1 MPPPRSR
8 FFPFGLPGYRPPR
21 SRFFP
26 GCGHP
31 RAVRADGR
39 YGHHEQ
45 YGPTGTRGT
54 TGTKRH
60 LFVPANKIAGTKRHL
75 FVPSHP
81 KKHFAG
87 TYNTQN
93 VPTVFPMGTNPLPN
107 VTKPLHTK
115 SATKCDQTATYQIRH
130 QMCQTATA
138 APLLKRHYLAHYFFD
153 LRALFIERLNSRS
166 SNVMM
171 PLSCTSI
178 LDLPLTFSLITSS
191 PTNE

>member
-1 MPPPRSR
+1 MPPPRSRLFPFGLPGYQPPRSR
-8 FFPFGLPGYRPPR
+8 FFPFGLPG
-21 SRFFP
+21 S
-26 GCGHP
+26 GHP

-45 YGPTGTRGT
+45 YGPTGTRDT

-60 LFVPANKIAGTKRHL
+60 LFVPANKVAGIKCRL

-115 SATKCDQTATYQIRH
+115 SATKCDQTATYQIRY
-130 QMCQTATA
+130 QMYQHRHGSTFAKAT
-138 APLLKRHYLAHYFFD
+138 LSGTLFF
-153 LRALFIERLNSRS
+153 
-166 SNVMM
+166 
-171 PLSCTSI
+171 
-178 LDLPLTFSLITSS
+178 
-191 PTNE
+191 

>member
-8 FFPFGLPGYRPPR
+8 
-21 SRFFP
+21 SFP
-26 GCGHP
+26 GCGHQ

-39 YGHHEQ
+39 YGQ
-45 YGPTGTRGT
+45 YGPTGTRDT

-60 LFVPANKIAGTKRHL
+60 LFVPDNKIAGTKWHL

-93 VPTVFPMGTNPLPN
+93 VPTVFPMGTNPPPN
-107 VTKPLHTK
+107 VPIPLPTK
-115 SATKCDQTATYQIRH
+115 SATKCDK
-130 QMCQTATA
+130 TATA
-138 APLLKRHYLAHYFFD
+138 APSLKRHYLAHYFFD

>member
-8 FFPFGLPGYRPPR
+8 LFPFGLPGYQPPR

-54 TGTKRH
+54 TGTTGST
-60 LFVPANKIAGTKRHL
+60 GTTSCTGRREPETPRAQKGIYLCQPTR
-75 FVPSHP
+75 SR
-81 KKHFAG
+81 AQNG
-87 TYNTQN
+87 TYLCPATPKNTSRA
-93 VPTVFPMGTNPLPN
+93 
-107 VTKPLHTK
+107 HTTHK
-115 SATKCDQTATYQIRH
+115 TCPPSSRWAQIRY
-130 QMCQTATA
+130 QMCQN
-138 APLLKRHYLAHYFFD
+138 RYYFFD

-166 SNVMM
+166 SNVIM